1 MGIFPRN
8 MKHDVPMV
16 CMTRTSNLILQIK
29 PRLPMFP
36 NNIAGGNGLTRGS
49 LHRHGFTQ
57 NNYTSEAK
65 SGEEK
70 KS

>member
-1 MGIFPRN
+1 
-8 MKHDVPMV
+8 
-16 CMTRTSNLILQIK
+16 
-29 PRLPMFP
+29 MFP

-65 SGEEK
+65 SGEAK
-70 KS
+70 KKASFIWILVHFSTGLL